1 MLMEFVQ
8 GGELWSYIYEKGNIL
23 KRNAHGGFEYPVVR
37 FYIANV
43 ILAFRHIHAM
53 NIAYRDLKPENLLI
67 DVAGYLKVIDFGF
80 AKKFPFLKN
89 GVVQEKTYTLCGTP
103 EYLAPEIIMSKGYDK
118 GVDYWA
124 LGCLLYELYLSRTP
138 FCADFTNKIF
148 QNIIGSSKC
157 LHFEKRMDKSFVDLC
172 KKLLS
177 PNPVFRI
184 GNLIGGV
191 EDIIED
197 PFFKGFDWDALERRQ
212 MASPYSPP
220 VKNALDADNFDSY
233 DEESGIPDYY
243 GEQEP
248 FKNF

>member
-1 MLMEFVQ
+1 
-8 GGELWSYIYEKGNIL
+8 
-23 KRNAHGGFEYPVVR
+23 
-37 FYIANV
+37 
-43 ILAFRHIHAM
+43 M

-89 GVVQEKTYTLCGTP
+89 GVVQDKTYTLCGTP

-191 EDIIED
+191 EDVIED

-212 MASPYSPP
+212 MASPYS
-220 VKNALDADNFDSY
+220 LSC
-233 DEESGIPDYY
+233 
-243 GEQEP
+243 QEC
-248 FKNF
+248 FGRRQFRLL